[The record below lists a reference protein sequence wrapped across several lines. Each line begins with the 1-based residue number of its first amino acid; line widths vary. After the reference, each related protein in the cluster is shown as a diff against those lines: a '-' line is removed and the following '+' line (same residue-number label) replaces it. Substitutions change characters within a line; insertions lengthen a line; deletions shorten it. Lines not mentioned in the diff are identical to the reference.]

1 MIAYCN
7 VYVAVYLNIN
17 NTIYMAGYNMFQP
30 SAPTKPLRSTSK
42 PSTETGTVFAISC
55 VVYMPYIHLCMY
67 LMLCNYIATVKGPS
81 ELQSY
86 YITII
91 LLPLCKGQILWSL
104 HDHDNTVLLL
114 KENNLCI
121 YKSIITAKVITK
133 YPLFRVSTVCL
144 LSE

>member
-7 VYVAVYLNIN
+7 AYVAVYLNVN
-17 NTIYMAGYNMFQP
+17 NKLYMAGYNMFQP
-30 SAPTKPLRSTSK
+30 SAPTKPPQAATK
-42 PSTETGTVFAISC
+42 PCTETGTVLILC

-67 LMLCNYIATVKGPS
+67 LMLCNYIATMKGPS

-86 YITII
+86 YIII
-91 LLPLCKGQILWSL
+91 ISLPLCKGQILWSL
-104 HDHDNTVLLL
+104 HYCDNTILLL
-114 KENNLCI
+114 NENNFCI

-133 YPLFRVSTVCL
+133 YPLEFLLLCL